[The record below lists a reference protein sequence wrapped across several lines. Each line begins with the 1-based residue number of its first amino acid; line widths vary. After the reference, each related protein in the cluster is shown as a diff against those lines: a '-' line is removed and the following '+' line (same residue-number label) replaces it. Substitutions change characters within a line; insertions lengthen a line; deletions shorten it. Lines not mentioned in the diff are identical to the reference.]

1 MLPAVKKLILVVAAL
16 VAIIN
21 FSAAQ
26 EYFVITRYDV
36 FIKVNEDASL
46 NVEETI
52 SVYFTA
58 ERHGIV
64 RYIPFLYDAQNFPE
78 GTQRA
83 NRSIEPGG
91 KIRTFVEDI
100 EVEKHK
106 YEVSTEGAYKV
117 IKIGSANKY
126 VDGDQRYVIRYR
138 VLNAINFF
146 DDKSELY
153 FNIIGDRWNTSIEK
167 ANFTIALYKPLPQT
181 PFSFVATGP
190 TGSTE
195 NHTRT
200 HWTDNT
206 FSGYL
211 TQPLSY
217 NEGITVGI
225 RFPKDY
231 LQQPDYSLR
240 GIAWLLLPLFV
251 LILAYYLWKRFG
263 KDEDV
268 SIQTE
273 YYPPA
278 NVSPSISGYIIDD
291 KLNRRDLT
299 ALVPYWGAGG
309 YLQVNETESQS
320 FFGLVKNKEY
330 EFVKLKDL
338 PSQSASFEKTLFNG
352 IFATGDRVQLSDLKN
367 VLYKT
372 MAVANKHLMSE
383 VKRHEYYV
391 KGSRETGVAFV
402 VLGFMLGVGGFIST
416 VNHFYDNK
424 WQGIA
429 MFISGAI
436 LIAFG
441 AFMSKKTKKGT
452 LLYQQLAG
460 FREFIRS
467 VERDRLREFLKQ
479 DEHYFD
485 KILPYAIVFNVADTW
500 KDKLEGLDI
509 PPPTWYHG
517 NYHTFNINSYMHS
530 LNNSM
535 NSMSSTFYSAP
546 RSSGSSGG
554 SFGGGGSS
562 GGGFG
567 GGGGSSW

>member
-1 MLPAVKKLILVVAAL
+1 MKKLILVIAAI

-21 FSAAQ
+21 YSAAQ
-26 EYFVITRYDV
+26 EFFVINKYNV
-36 FIKVNEDASL
+36 FIRVNQDASL
-46 NVEETI
+46 DIDETI
-52 SVYFTA
+52 SVTFTA
-58 ERHGIV
+58 ERHGIK
-64 RYIPFLYDAQNFPE
+64 RYIPFLYDVQSLPE
-78 GTQRA
+78 STERA
-83 NRSIEPGG
+83 NRPVEGG
-91 KIRTFVEDI
+91 KIRTIIDNIKVD
-100 EVEKHK
+100 KHD
-106 YEVSTEGAYKV
+106 YEVSTEGDYKV
-117 IKIGSANKY
+117 IRIGSADKY
-126 VDGDQRYVIRYR
+126 VNGPQEYAIHYR

-146 DDKSELY
+146 NDRSELY
-153 FNIIGDRWNTSIEK
+153 LNVIGDKWDTYIEQV
-167 ANFTIALYKPLPQT
+167 NFTIALYNPLPEK

-195 NHTRT
+195 NNTQT

-206 FSGYL
+206 FSGFTTKVL
-211 TQPLSY
+211 NN
-217 NEGITVGI
+217 NEGVTVGI
-225 RFPKDY
+225 RLPKDF
-231 LQQPDYSLR
+231 LKQPDYRFR
-240 GIAWLLLPLFV
+240 GIAWLMVPLLV
-251 LILAYYLWKRFG
+251 LMLAYYLWRRFG

-278 NVSPSISGYIIDD
+278 NVSPGISGFIIDD
-291 KLNRRDLT
+291 KLHRRDLT

-309 YLQVNETESQS
+309 YMQVNETQSES

-338 PSQSASFEKTLFNG
+338 PPEAASFEKTMFDG
-352 IFATGDRVQLSDLKN
+352 IFKTGDRVMLKDLKD

-372 MAVANKHLMSE
+372 MASAKKELMKE
-383 VKRHEYYV
+383 VKKHEYYV
-391 KGSRETGVAFV
+391 KGSRETGALFF
-402 VLGFMLGVGGFIST
+402 VLGFILGVYGFST
-416 VNHFYDNK
+416 AVNDFYVNK
-424 WQGIA
+424 WHGIA
-429 MFISGAI
+429 FFLSGAI

-467 VERDRLREFLKQ
+467 VERDRLREFLRQ

-509 PPPTWYHG
+509 PPPNWYRG
-517 NYHTFNINSYMHS
+517 NYNTFNISSYMHS

>member
-1 MLPAVKKLILVVAAL
+1 VKKLILVVAVIL
-16 VAIIN
+16 AIAHN
-21 FSAAQ
+21 AAAQ
-26 EYFVITRYDV
+26 EYFVINKYNV
-36 FIKVNEDASL
+36 FIRINQDASL
-46 NVEETI
+46 DIDETI
-52 SVYFTA
+52 QVTFTT
-58 ERHGIV
+58 ERHGIM
-64 RYIPFLYDAQNFPE
+64 RYIPFLYDKQSLSE
-78 GTQRA
+78 GTERA
-83 NRSIEPGG
+83 NRYWEPGD
-91 KIRTFVEDI
+91 KVHTII
-100 EVEKHK
+100 ENIKVDNHK
-106 YEVSTEGAYKV
+106 YEVNTEGSYKV
-117 IKIGSANKY
+117 IKIGSASKY
-126 VDGDQRYVIRYR
+126 VSGQQEYNIHYR
-138 VLNAINFF
+138 ILNAINFF
-146 DDKSELY
+146 DDHSEFY
-153 FNIIGDRWNTSIEK
+153 FNIIGDRWNTTIDK
-167 ANFTIALYKPLPQT
+167 ANFTIALYKPLPEK
-181 PFSFVATGP
+181 PFSFVATGQS
-190 TGSTE
+190 GSRE
-195 NHTRT
+195 NNTQT

-206 FSGYL
+206 FSGF
-211 TQPLSY
+211 TTKPLGIY
-217 NEGITVGI
+217 EGITVGI
-225 RFPKDY
+225 RLPKDF
-231 LQQPDYSLR
+231 LEQQDYRFR
-240 GIAWLLLPLFV
+240 GFAWMLLPLLV
-251 LILAYYLWKRFG
+251 LLLAYYLWRRFG
-263 KDEDV
+263 KDDDV
-268 SIQTE
+268 TIQTE

-309 YLQVNETESQS
+309 YLQVNELQSES

-338 PSQSASFEKTLFNG
+338 PVNAASFEKTLFDG
-352 IFATGDRVQLSDLKN
+352 IFATGDRVMLKDLKN

-391 KGSRETGVAFV
+391 KGSRETGVAFIV
-402 VLGFMLGVGGFIST
+402 VGVLLGIGGFIST
-416 VNHFYDNK
+416 VNYFYDNK

-441 AFMSKKTKKGT
+441 AFMSKKTKNGT

-460 FREFIRS
+460 FREFIS
-467 VERDRLREFLKQ
+467 TVERDRLREFLKQ

-485 KILPYAIVFNVADTW
+485 KILPYAIVFNIADTW

-509 PPPTWYHG
+509 PPPSWYHG
-517 NYHTFNINSYMHS
+517 NYQTFNISSYMHS